1 MFVDLLFVAAVVG
14 LAIWAFRGLLLF
26 FYYMSPVA
34 IAMTVL
40 VPYQATT
47 MWSTPD
53 GWDQEVVTA
62 TQSESQ
68 PAVFVLVFDGMG
80 YDVLLNE
87 DGELD
92 AESFPNIA
100 GLAREG
106 VWFTNAT
113 SNYYWTKESVP
124 SIFNPVK
131 PLGKDLNVTLS
142 SQYLHAEVRYIKDC
156 GKTITCRG
164 ISYMTK
170 HDQPRLAANLALRA
184 FYQATPELVESTL
197 SRPMGWF
204 LDRLGW
210 DFPSVDGSG
219 GLTVSK
225 RLFDMFLDDVNAEA
239 SPGRIHALHNNL
251 PHPPFVFDR
260 EGDAIDSPSPE
271 WGQDTFWERY
281 RDQVMFADRLV
292 GDLVSKLK
300 SEGIYDQ
307 SVIVITSDHGERPFV
322 PSPERPPDE
331 FTPHVPLV
339 IRAPG
344 LNGDVSDV
352 DYQHIDFAATLADI
366 LGLPSLSGNQGI
378 SAFSEERP
386 QRDKVFSVDESTFI
400 YSPEDDGWHLWP
412 PDGTLLKGSSDA
424 IYVAQGSL
432 KRRIPNAVSLEAY
445 GHQLENVEGIADSK
459 LDGIPTGAPLLD
471 VLADGNLLRGS
482 GSEIYVMEGG
492 AKRRLTGAGV
502 MGPCHYG
509 GDAVHVISDG
519 LLEAIPSG
527 VGLSGPPCP
536 HLSPPDGTL
545 AKGSEDRAYVME
557 GGFKRHIA
565 GPAIFAECGYS
576 RGNLN
581 LIADSSLAGIPTGD
595 DLTGVPCP

>member
-1 MFVDLLFVAAVVG
+1 MRQNELSVDKEQLQVELLIFSAVSLATLEFIRNAFPATDALLVTRTTLIYMIVLVPVLPALALLAADRLIVARYGDGRRLRVFRSVLFAVALLLILRQLQLYWDPATDFADSVRSRSLVLLVFVDLLFVAAVVG
-14 LAIWAFRGLLLF
+14 FAIWAFRGLLLF

-34 IAMTVL
+34 IAMTVII
-40 VPYQATT
+40 PFQATT

-68 PAVFVLVFDGMG
+68 PAVFVIVFDEMG

-100 GLAREG
+100 GLAQEG

-131 PLGKDLNVTLS
+131 PLGEDLNVTLS
-142 SQYLHAEVRYIKDC
+142 SQYLHAEVTYIKDC

-164 ISYMTK
+164 ISYLTS
-170 HDQPRLAANLALRA
+170 HDQLRLATNLALRA
-184 FYQATPELVESTL
+184 FYQATPKLVESAL

-204 LDRLGW
+204 LDQMGW
-210 DFPSVDGSG
+210 DYPSVDGSG

-225 RLFDMFLDDVNAEA
+225 RLFDVFLDDVDAET
-239 SPGRIHALHNNL
+239 SPGRIQALHNFL
-251 PHPPFVFDR
+251 PHRPFVFDR
-260 EGDAIDSPSPE
+260 EGNAIDNPSPE

-281 RDQVMFADRLV
+281 REQVMFADRLV

-366 LGLPSLSGNQGI
+366 LGLPPLNDTEGV

-386 QRDKVFSVDESTFI
+386 QRDKVFSVDDWAFV
-400 YSPEDDGWHLWP
+400 YSPEDATW
-412 PDGTLLKGSSDA
+412 S
-424 IYVAQGSL
+424 IQAQAL
-432 KRRIPNAVSLEAY
+432 
-445 GHQLENVEGIADSK
+445 
-459 LDGIPTGAPLLD
+459 
-471 VLADGNLLRGS
+471 
-482 GSEIYVMEGG
+482 SE
-492 AKRRLTGAGV
+492 
-502 MGPCHYG
+502 P
-509 GDAVHVISDG
+509 
-519 LLEAIPSG
+519 
-527 VGLSGPPCP
+527 
-536 HLSPPDGTL
+536 
-545 AKGSEDRAYVME
+545 
-557 GGFKRHIA
+557 
-565 GPAIFAECGYS
+565 
-576 RGNLN
+576 
-581 LIADSSLAGIPTGD
+581 
-595 DLTGVPCP
+595 